1 MDMINA
7 SNSLF
12 LCTGV
17 LTPLAIDTLIIVGAI
32 TEQPAVLM
40 AWSLIHADAKQWW
53 AITACSFPA
62 QPVRVAAAPASILD
76 GGSVIVVGE
85 GRLVNIFFFFF
96 GLLVY
101 CNLLWKWGKRSDSQC
116 DKCLKCSHQHEWTAD
131 LMECLSVMYATITAK
146 TKADIYHLWGS
157 WDLQGPACPPIRLEF
172 LGIPKALNE
181 PGKLPSFW
189 GRGSG
194 RIKMKWMKN
203 TPDKLLNF

>member
-1 MDMINA
+1 M
-7 SNSLF
+7 
-12 LCTGV
+12 
-17 LTPLAIDTLIIVGAI
+17 
-32 TEQPAVLM
+32 
-40 AWSLIHADAKQWW
+40 
-53 AITACSFPA
+53 
-62 QPVRVAAAPASILD
+62 
-76 GGSVIVVGE
+76 
-85 GRLVNIFFFFF
+85 
-96 GLLVY
+96 VY

-131 LMECLSVMYATITAK
+131 LMECLSVMYATVTAK

-181 PGKLPSFW
+181 PGKLSSFC

-203 TPDKLLNF
+203 SPDKLLNRSKKLLLFFFKFTFFFFFFFSRPLRVQWQQWCRPLESFHWSTLQVQPLMLSFKQRGGGSSFIVFAMMRTPPTPTTLVITHI